1 MATDLRTLPS
11 GHILSEYRIEHV
23 LGQGGFG
30 ITYLGTDTHLG
41 RQVAIKEYYP
51 REWATRNNTFTIC
64 ATGGVDDRRDFDWGL
79 NRFLKEAQLLARFEH
94 PNIIAVR
101 RFFKA
106 NGTAY
111 LVMDY
116 CDGRPLDEIIKSSG
130 ALTQEQLER
139 IWYPLL
145 DGLEQVHRIG
155 FLHRDIKPA
164 NLYIRADGS
173 PVLLDFGSAILENAQ
188 HTRGVTVMVADGYA
202 PMEQYDGDGIQGPFT
217 DIYGLAATL
226 YRAVTGEKP
235 QASPGRSINDRI
247 EPAVKKAKGRFAE
260 NLLAA
265 IDSGMALRPE
275 DRPQNVAQWRA
286 MLRTKSEV
294 VPSTERNDPLATTS
308 TTLAQ
313 SLGAQNTDYGW
324 KSSRT
329 SNPLKTDYI
338 RWVILGCVVMLLL
351 WKFNFNE
358 TPTAQHAPTTV
369 ANEPTRGGLSSQTNL
384 TGKVIPPTPVPV
396 DKKAP
401 ARPSSPQQV
410 EPQPVRPPLEI
421 SPPQI
426 TLTLPQAP
434 YTQTIRTPALVSAS
448 NCEKPEYPSDSKRL
462 EEEGTVQLKFL
473 VGTDGRVIESAV
485 EKSSGFRRLDEAARA
500 ALSKCQFKPG
510 TEDGVLIQS
519 WASMKFTW
527 RLE

>member
-1 MATDLRTLPS
+1 MATDLRTLPP

-130 ALTQEQLER
+130 ALSQEQLER

-286 MLRTKSEV
+286 MLIKK
-294 VPSTERNDPLATTS
+294 PSLHNKPAKEFP
-308 TTLAQ
+308 
-313 SLGAQNTDYGW
+313 
-324 KSSRT
+324 
-329 SNPLKTDYI
+329 
-338 RWVILGCVVMLLL
+338 
-351 WKFNFNE
+351 
-358 TPTAQHAPTTV
+358 TP
-369 ANEPTRGGLSSQTNL
+369 
-384 TGKVIPPTPVPV
+384 PPTPPPRVKPKLHIATSSDTSAQVP
-396 DKKAP
+396 
-401 ARPSSPQQV
+401 S
-410 EPQPVRPPLEI
+410 
-421 SPPQI
+421 
-426 TLTLPQAP
+426 QAP
-434 YTQTIRTPALVSAS
+434 IGPPDLNFRKIYLGLVCVGIVSLFIFLFYKFNQSDFPVASKPTPIPTEVGNVKIAIPENESSKKIFISLFIAEENRSIGGFALD
-448 NCEKPEYPSDSKRL
+448 YPSQADADRSAREKCEALLPSNSRNQCVKVAGEAGKCL
-462 EEEGTVQLKFL
+462 SVSRDKNGA
-473 VGTDGRVIESAV
+473 VGAAIGMNS
-485 EKSSGFRRLDEAARA
+485 EAAELA
-500 ALSKCQFKPG
+500 AEQACRKQVIANGGIPNCSISKQETFCGQK
-510 TEDGVLIQS
+510 
-519 WASMKFTW
+519 
-527 RLE
+527 

>member
-11 GHILSEYRIEHV
+11 GHILSDYRIERV

-51 REWATRNNTFTIC
+51 REWATRSNTFSIC
-64 ATGGVDDRRDFDWGL
+64 ATSGEDNQRDFDWGL

-101 RFFKA
+101 RFFQA

-130 ALTQEQLER
+130 ALSQEQLER

-188 HTRGVTVMVADGYA
+188 HARGVTVMVADGYA

-247 EPAVKKAKGRFAE
+247 EPAAKKAKGRFAE

-286 MLRTKSEV
+286 ILRTKSEL
-294 VPSTERNDPLATTS
+294 VPSSERNDPLTTPS
-308 TTLAQ
+308 ETLAQ
-313 SLGAQNTDYGW
+313 AVGAQNTDYVW
-324 KSSRT
+324 KSSRN
-329 SNPLKTDYI
+329 SNSLNRGYI
-338 RWVILGCVVMLLL
+338 WWVILGCVVLLVL
-351 WKFNFNE
+351 WKFNLKE
-358 TPTAQHAPTTV
+358 APTALKASTPA
-369 ANEPTRGGLSSQTNL
+369 ANEPTEGRLPSKTNP

-396 DKKAP
+396 DKKTP
-401 ARPSSPQQV
+401 IQPSLPVQV
-410 EPQPVRPPLEI
+410 ESPPIRPPLAI
-421 SPPQI
+421 SPP
-426 TLTLPQAP
+426 PP
-434 YTQTIRTPALVSAS
+434 PPPPTQTIRTAATVSAS
-448 NCEKPEYPSDSKRL
+448 TCEKPEYPSASKRL
-462 EEEGTVQLKFL
+462 EEEGTVQLKIL
-473 VGTDGRVIESAV
+473 VGTDGKVIESAV